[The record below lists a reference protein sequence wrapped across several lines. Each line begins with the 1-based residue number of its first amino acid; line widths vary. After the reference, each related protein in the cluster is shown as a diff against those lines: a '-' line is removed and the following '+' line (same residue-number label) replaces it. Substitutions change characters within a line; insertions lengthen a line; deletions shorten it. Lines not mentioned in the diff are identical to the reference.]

1 MIAQRDILVFI
12 VEHDIYARQAIASY
26 LSWDRRTRVVGRAS
40 TVHEMFAYLQADP
53 IQAHLDA
60 VVLDTRLA
68 ADAPGLEATVE
79 VVRYRFP
86 DTIVICLA
94 HGPDRALAL
103 AAAHAG
109 ASAYLTREEVG
120 VGIANAVRFVLR
132 GPFVVT
138 QDVYDLGGRDGGVG
152 IPSIRML
159 PNRRH
164 YPRLTERIEQ
174 ALWLCVLEGLPAEL
188 AAEEM
193 GVSTNTVRS
202 YIKEGYRILETYDET
217 TYPSV
222 MSPVERAFQRY
233 TALEQ
238 AGLAWEWEGAPF
250 VPAA

>member
-1 MIAQRDILVFI
+1 MCAQRDVLVYI

-26 LSWDRRTRVVGRAS
+26 LSWDRRTRVVGRAG
-40 TVHEMFAYLQADP
+40 TVHEMFAQLQADP
-53 IQAHLDA
+53 VQTHLDA

-68 ADAPGLEATVE
+68 VDAHGLVATVE
-79 VVRYRFP
+79 LLRHRLP
-86 DTIVICLA
+86 DTTVVCLA
-94 HGPDRALAL
+94 HCPDRVLAS
-103 AAAHAG
+103 AAAQAG
-109 ASAYLTREEVG
+109 ASAYVTREEVG

-138 QDVYDLGGRDGGVG
+138 QDVYNLGGMEGQAAISALRV
-152 IPSIRML
+152 L
-159 PNRRH
+159 PNRRQ

-217 TYPSV
+217 TYPAV

-238 AGLAWEWEGAPF
+238 AGLPWEWGETPF

>member
-1 MIAQRDILVFI
+1 MIAQRDVLVFI
-12 VEHDIYARQAIASY
+12 VEQDIYARQAIASY
-26 LSWDRRTRVVGRAS
+26 LSWDRRSRVVGRAG
-40 TVHEMFAYLQADP
+40 TIHEMFAQLQADP
-53 IQAHLDA
+53 IQARLDV

-68 ADAPGLEATVE
+68 RDADGLASTVE
-79 VVRYRFP
+79 LIRHRLP
-86 DTIVICLA
+86 EASVICLA
-94 HGPDRALAL
+94 HYLDREQAL
-103 AAAHAG
+103 AAAQAG
-109 ASAYLTREEVG
+109 ASAFLTREEVG
-120 VGIANAVRFVLR
+120 VGIANAVRFVLN

-138 QDVYDLGGRDGGVG
+138 QDVCDLWGLDVG
-152 IPSIRML
+152 MINPSIRVL
-159 PNRRH
+159 PNRRQ

-238 AGLAWEWEGAPF
+238 AGLPWEREDAPF
-250 VPAA
+250 IPAA

>member
-1 MIAQRDILVFI
+1 MIAQRDVLVYI
-12 VEHDIYARQAIASY
+12 VEQDIYARQAIASY
-26 LSWDRRTRVVGRAS
+26 LSWDRRTRVVGRAG
-40 TVHEMFAYLQADP
+40 TVHEMFAHLQADP

-68 ADAPGLEATVE
+68 ADAPGLEAAVE
-79 VVRYRFP
+79 LISRRLP
-86 DTIVICLA
+86 DTSVICLA
-94 HGPDRALAL
+94 HYPDRDQ
-103 AAAHAG
+103 AAAAARGG
-109 ASAYLTREEVG
+109 ACAFLTREEVG
-120 VGIANAVRFVLR
+120 VGIANAVRFALY
-132 GPFVVT
+132 GPFVIT
-138 QDVYDLGGRDGGVG
+138 TDVCDLCGTNAQAVS
-152 IPSIRML
+152 PSLRVL
-159 PNRRH
+159 PSRRH

-233 TALEQ
+233 TALEPV
-238 AGLAWEWEGAPF
+238 GLPWEREEAPY